1 MLYGFSLTYGHSCMS
16 QILTIRNH
24 VWFPLSMQKFMK
36 EKLGPDAD
44 FAWARDQ
51 IRRGFAGKPLNFLC
65 NNNYSTNS
73 VTWEESLYH
82 PSGLPRYTFSTYL
95 QLFKSVYSA
104 ISWQRLHEISC

>member
-1 MLYGFSLTYGHSCMS
+1 MS

-73 VTWEESLYH
+73 VTWEESLAYQDI
-82 PSGLPRYTFSTYL
+82 PSQLIFNYLRVSILLFPDKGYTKL
-95 QLFKSVYSA
+95 VVKRLRSA
-104 ISWQRLHEISC
+104 KYI